1 MNRLFE
7 ALSDMET
14 GQLAPKGVPRTVDPH
29 FVIQLGLR
37 AVAAEQPMTAQEA
50 EIEQFTLEAVPS
62 DASPF
67 DVAQSVTT
75 QEAESQQLTLDV
87 FPSNVSPF
95 DAAQLMT
102 AQETETE
109 QLALEAVLSNE
120 SPHDLAQPMAA
131 QETEIEQFTLEAVYQ
146 NAFPFDEAQSVI
158 ALEAEPQQFTLE
170 TVPQDTSPF
179 DMAQSVIEQEA
190 ETLQLTLE
198 TVPQD
203 TSPFD
208 MAQSVIEQEAET
220 DQLLPEVVPP
230 DVSASDV
237 TQPMTAQEAEAE
249 KLFPEVVPADVTASD
264 VVQPMTAQ
272 QAELEQLS
280 PETVSPDVSPSDV
293 TQPMT
298 AQEAET
304 EQLSPEALPPDVTP
318 TDVAPQYGPEVRPAL
333 PWPTQEPAVAKD
345 FKPKSAKS
353 AEARPVPVKVLPES
367 RLVAFTD
374 PNSLG
379 AEKFRALVTR
389 LEHVHKQSELKSF
402 QVTSSV
408 TNEGKTL
415 VSGNVAVTL
424 AKHFGSRT
432 LLVEGDLHR
441 PTLGSIFGLNKL
453 RGLSHWWSSRD
464 QDLTPFIH
472 RLGNL
477 PLWYLPAGN
486 PCDQPSDILR
496 SARFVKAFENLASQF
511 EWVVVDSPPM
521 LPIVD
526 VNLWSRLVDGTL
538 LVVREGVTPVQAL
551 KQGLLALDHPKL
563 VGVVLNEASATNT
576 AKYDGQYYSSSKRK

>member
-1 MNRLFE
+1 
-7 ALSDMET
+7 
-14 GQLAPKGVPRTVDPH
+14 
-29 FVIQLGLR
+29 
-37 AVAAEQPMTAQEA
+37 MTAQE
-50 EIEQFTLEAVPS
+50 Q
-62 DASPF
+62 
-67 DVAQSVTT
+67 
-75 QEAESQQLTLDV
+75 
-87 FPSNVSPF
+87 
-95 DAAQLMT
+95 
-102 AQETETE
+102 
-109 QLALEAVLSNE
+109 
-120 SPHDLAQPMAA
+120 
-131 QETEIEQFTLEAVYQ
+131 EIEQFTLEAVYQ
-146 NAFPFDEAQSVI
+146 NAFPFDEAHSVI
-158 ALEAEPQQFTLE
+158 AREAETLQLTLE
-170 TVPQDTSPF
+170 TLPQDISPF
-179 DMAQSVIEQEA
+179 DMAPSVIAQEA

-249 KLFPEVVPADVTASD
+249 KLFPEVLPADVTASD

>member
-7 ALSDMET
+7 ALSEMET
-14 GQLAPKGVPRTVDPH
+14 GQLAPKGVPLPVVPH

-50 EIEQFTLEAVPS
+50 DVEQSTLEAVPS

-67 DVAQSVTT
+67 DVAQSLTA
-75 QEAESQQLTLDV
+75 QEAETQQLAPEV

-95 DAAQLMT
+95 DVAQLMT
-102 AQETETE
+102 AQERETE
-109 QLALEAVLSNE
+109 QLALEAVPSNV
-120 SPHDLAQPMAA
+120 PPFDLAQLMTA
-131 QETEIEQFTLEAVYQ
+131 QETEIEQFTLEAVHQ
-146 NAFPFDEAQSVI
+146 DTSPFEMAQFVIKQEAETLQFTLETVPQDTSPFDMAQSVI
-158 ALEAEPQQFTLE
+158 EQEAETQQFTLE

-190 ETLQLTLE
+190 E
-198 TVPQD
+198 
-203 TSPFD
+203 
-208 MAQSVIEQEAET
+208 AEK
-220 DQLLPEVVPP
+220 LFLEVVPA

-237 TQPMTAQEAEAE
+237 AQPMTAQEAEAE
-249 KLFPEVVPADVTASD
+249 KLFLEVVPADASASD
-264 VVQPMTAQ
+264 VAQPMTAQ
-272 QAELEQLS
+272 EAEAEKLFLEVVPADAS
-280 PETVSPDVSPSDV
+280 ASDV
-293 TQPMT
+293 AQPMT

-304 EQLSPEALPPDVTP
+304 EQLSPEALPPDATP
-318 TDVAPQYGPEVRPAL
+318 TDVAPQYGPEVRPDL
-333 PWPTQEPAVAKD
+333 PWPTEEAAVAKD

-441 PTLGSIFGLNKL
+441 PTLGTIFGLNKL
-453 RGLSHWWSSRD
+453 RGLSHWWSSRN